1 MSLKGYVIR
10 DGKVVKA
17 KSRKSVS
24 RQIAERKSKR
34 QTAVSKA
41 QAQFYE
47 LTANTRTSQTQARPR
62 HTKAK

>member
-1 MSLKGYVIR
+1 MNLKGYVIR

-34 QTAVSKA
+34 QTAVSRA
-41 QAQFYE
+41 NAQFLH
-47 LTANTRTSQTQARPR
+47 LTTGNGNG
-62 HTKAK
+62 TKGSERA